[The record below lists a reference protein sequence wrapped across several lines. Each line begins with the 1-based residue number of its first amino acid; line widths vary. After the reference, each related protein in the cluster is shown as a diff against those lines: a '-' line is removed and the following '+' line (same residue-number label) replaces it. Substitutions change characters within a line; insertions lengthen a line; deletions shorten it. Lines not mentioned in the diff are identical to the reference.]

1 MILEGVMSKI
11 SFSRYIFLTAV
22 ILIVFKLNAGG
33 QVQAS
38 TKFNTVVID
47 AGHGGKDPGALGS
60 SVYEKDVVLA
70 IALKVG
76 DYVKKYLPG
85 VKVIY
90 TRDKD
95 VFIPLYKRAEIANK
109 SDADLFISI
118 HANSISNP
126 NIHGVET
133 YALGP
138 ARSNENLDVAKKE
151 NSVIVME
158 DEYTTRYEGF
168 DPNSA
173 ESYILFEYM
182 QSTYVEQSTL
192 MASLLQKQFHDRAGR
207 KDRGVKQAGFLVL
220 RNITHPSV
228 LVEVGFLSNKTE
240 EKYLKSEAGQTY
252 IASAIFRAIRDYK
265 KQFDEKSVE
274 VKTGKRTKEQKPE
287 ITYRIQISST
297 KRLVKKGN
305 GIYKKFKDVYY
316 FKEGNRYKYTTLSS
330 SDYNEISKKL
340 KDIKKKAPGSF
351 IVAFKGDKKIP
362 VSEAVKITNPD

>member
-1 MILEGVMSKI
+1 MISIVKNVL
-11 SFSRYIFLTAV
+11 L
-22 ILIVFKLNAGG
+22 ILFIYFVYELNVNG
-33 QVQAS
+33 QNQTS
-38 TKFNTVVID
+38 TRFNTVVID

-60 SVYEKDVVLA
+60 NTREKDIVLA
-70 IALKVG
+70 VALKVG
-76 DYVKKYLPG
+76 NYLKEYLPD

-109 SDADLFISI
+109 NDADLFVSI
-118 HANSISNP
+118 HANYISDP
-126 NIHGVET
+126 RIHGVET
-133 YALGP
+133 FALGP
-138 ARSNENLDVAKKE
+138 ARSNENLEVAKKE

-158 DEYTTRYEGF
+158 DEYTTKYEGF

-207 KDRGVKQAGFLVL
+207 RDRGVKQAGFLVL

-228 LVEVGFLSNKTE
+228 LVEVGFLSNKAE
-240 EKYLKSEAGQTY
+240 EKYLMSESGQTY

-265 KQFDEKSVE
+265 KQYDEKSVE
-274 VKTGKRTKEQKPE
+274 VKKAVKKEVVKKPAV
-287 ITYRIQISST
+287 TYRIQVASYRKT
-297 KRLVKKGN
+297 VKKGS
-305 GIYKKFKDVYY
+305 GIYKRFKDIY
-316 FKEGNRYKYTTLSS
+316 FYKEGNRYKYTTLSS
-330 SDYNEISKKL
+330 SDYYDISNKLREIKRKV
-340 KDIKKKAPGSF
+340 PGSF

-362 VSEAVKITNPD
+362 VQEAIKITNP

>member
-1 MILEGVMSKI
+1 MKRREKVYPIKFLLILFISMIFGI
-11 SFSRYIFLTAV
+11 NI
-22 ILIVFKLNAGG
+22 NG
-33 QVQAS
+33 QKKNS

-47 AGHGGKDPGALGS
+47 AGHGGKDPGALGGNIH
-60 SVYEKDVVLA
+60 EKDVVLA

-76 DYVKKYLPG
+76 KYVNEYLPD

-95 VFIPLYKRAEIANK
+95 EFIPLYKRAEIANK

-118 HANSISNP
+118 HANYISDP
-126 NIHGVET
+126 RIHGVET

-138 ARSNENLDVAKKE
+138 ARSNENLEVAKKE

-158 DEYTTRYEGF
+158 DEYTTKYEGF

-228 LVEVGFLSNKTE
+228 LVEVGFLSNKAE
-240 EKYLKSEAGQTY
+240 EKYLMSDKGQTY

-265 KQFDEKSVE
+265 KQYDEKSTE
-274 VKTGKRTKEQKPE
+274 VKTAKKEKVEKKPD
-287 ITYRIQISST
+287 ITYRIQVASYRHMI
-297 KRLVKKGN
+297 KKGS
-305 GIYKKFKDVYY
+305 GIYKKFKDIY
-316 FKEGNRYKYTTLSS
+316 FYKEGNRYKYTTLSS
-330 SDYNEISKKL
+330 SDYFDITNKL
-340 KDIKKKAPGSF
+340 RQVQKKAPGSF
-351 IVAFKGDKKIP
+351 IVAFEGDKKIP
-362 VSEAVKITNPD
+362 VSDAIKITNTEK

>member
-1 MILEGVMSKI
+1 MKIYPGKKLLLLIICMIFGMNI
-11 SFSRYIFLTAV
+11 
-22 ILIVFKLNAGG
+22 NA
-33 QVQAS
+33 QKNSS

-60 SVYEKDVVLA
+60 NTQEKKVVLA

-76 DYVKKYLPG
+76 EYVKKNLPD
-85 VKVIY
+85 VNVIY

-109 SDADLFISI
+109 NDADLFISI
-118 HANSISNP
+118 HANYISDP
-126 NIHGVET
+126 RIHGVET

-158 DEYTTRYEGF
+158 DEYTTKYEGF

-228 LVEVGFLSNKTE
+228 LVEVGFLSNKAE
-240 EKYLKSEAGQTY
+240 EKYLMSDKGQTY

-265 KQFDEKSVE
+265 KQYDEKSTVVKTAKKEE
-274 VKTGKRTKEQKPE
+274 VKKKPD
-287 ITYRIQISST
+287 ITYRIQVASYRRMI
-297 KRLVKKGN
+297 KKGA
-305 GIYKKFKDVYY
+305 GIYKKFNDVYFY
-316 FKEGNRYKYTTLSS
+316 KEGNRYKYTTLSS
-330 SDYNEISKKL
+330 SDYTDISNKL
-340 KDIKKKAPGSF
+340 KQIQKKVPGSF
-351 IVAFKGDKKIP
+351 IVAFEGDKKIS
-362 VSEAVKITNPD
+362 VADAIKITNPEK